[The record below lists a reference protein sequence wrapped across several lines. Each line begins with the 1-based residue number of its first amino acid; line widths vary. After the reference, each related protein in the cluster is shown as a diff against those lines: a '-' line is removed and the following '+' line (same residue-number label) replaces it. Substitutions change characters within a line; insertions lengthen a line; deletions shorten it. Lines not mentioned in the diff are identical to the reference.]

1 MHDTPLELLSR
12 YDRPGPRYTSY
23 PTVPQWTANFDA
35 TEARRALSRHRAE
48 RAAHQALPLSL
59 YVHIPFCRE
68 RCLFCGCNVV
78 IDRHD
83 FLAPTYP
90 NEIRHELELVIQ
102 SLGRDAELLDLH
114 FGGGTPT
121 HLSPQE
127 LTKLVQI
134 CEAPFAARAER
145 ERSIEVD
152 PMVTSDDHLRTLRE
166 LGFSRISMGV
176 QDLDATVQAL
186 IGRNQSAQSTR
197 DFQLRCQAHGFVS
210 IHMDLIYGLP
220 GQTRESFA
228 RTIQTMLEWQPDR
241 VSLFNYAHVPW
252 MQPHQRRLDASQ
264 LPKPLDKW
272 NMLLDAR
279 AAFGAAGY
287 RAIGLDHFARPG
299 DALARAVDEG
309 RIRRNFMGYTAQGE
323 TAVLALGMSA
333 ISEIG
338 GAFYQNHS
346 RLPRYR
352 TALLENEL
360 PIARGMWVDDEDR
373 RRGQVIH
380 DLLCRGRVRW
390 SDFDFEPQRHFAVEL
405 SRLAP
410 LRNDGLVRIQA
421 DGLELTDLGQ
431 VLARNVAMVFD
442 RHLDANPSVRYSRTI

>member
-1 MHDTPLELLSR
+1 MIQTPLELLAR

-23 PTVPQWTANFDA
+23 PPVPQWSDSFDA
-35 TEARRALSRHRAE
+35 AQARLALRRQREAH
-48 RAAHQALPLSL
+48 AAGKSLPLSL

-83 FLAPTYP
+83 ELAPGYAS
-90 NEIRHELELVIQ
+90 EIQRELTLIGEQ
-102 SLGRDAELLDLH
+102 LGPEQDLLDLH
-114 FGGGTPT
+114 LGGGTPT
-121 HLSPQE
+121 HLSPSE
-127 LTKLVQI
+127 LAHLVRL
-134 CEAPFAARAER
+134 CEAPFGSKPQR

-152 PMVTSDDHLRTLRE
+152 PLVTSDEHLQTLRE

-176 QDLDATVQAL
+176 QDLDADVQAA
-186 IGRNQSAQSTR
+186 IGRNQSAESTR
-197 DFQLRCQAHGFVS
+197 EFQLRCQAHGFGS

-220 GQTRESFA
+220 LQSRESFA
-228 RTIQTMLEWQPDR
+228 RTIQTILEWQPDR

-252 MQPHQRRLDASQ
+252 MQPHQRRIDEKL
-264 LPKPLDKW
+264 LPAPVEKW

-279 AAFGAAGY
+279 AAFAAGGY
-287 RAIGLDHFARPG
+287 RSIGLDHFARPG

-323 TAVLALGMSA
+323 SAVLALGLSS

-352 TALLENEL
+352 SALAEGEL

-373 RRGQVIH
+373 LRGQVIH
-380 DLLCRGRVRW
+380 DLLCRGRVVW
-390 SDFDFEPQRHFAVEL
+390 SSLDIDPSQRFVDEMAQ
-405 SRLAP
+405 LAP
-410 LRNDGLVRIQA
+410 LAEDGLVLVTPER
-421 DGLELTDLGQ
+421 LELTELGK

-442 RHLDANPSVRYSRTI
+442 RHLSRNPAARYSRTV